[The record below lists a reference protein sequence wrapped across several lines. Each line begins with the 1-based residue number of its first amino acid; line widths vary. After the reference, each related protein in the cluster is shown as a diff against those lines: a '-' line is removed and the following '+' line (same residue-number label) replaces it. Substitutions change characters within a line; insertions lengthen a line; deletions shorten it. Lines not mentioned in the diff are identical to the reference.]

1 MAGDP
6 PGTPLRPGKRSRSR
20 LSVTYR
26 CQGIDRIVGL
36 LKPHIS
42 ETANV
47 EMTRR
52 QFALSIAAAAS
63 MPSSLLEPAL
73 SPLGVARGVIPG
85 RVTWA
90 HDPAAVTWDGTGSW
104 WTDANNNQA
113 VIDHMVSRSI
123 RGLTNQKSDAQ
134 AWNSIFHHFNRTHG
148 RGNAGYR
155 TGEKVA
161 IKANLNNTV
170 DHGTIERLN
179 SSPHLLL
186 SLVRQ
191 LSGPGKVPQASI
203 AVFDSSRF
211 IPGNLYDK
219 IHTEFP
225 GVVFVDHIG
234 GDGRIKA
241 EFKPNA
247 IPFSISSR
255 NATGLD
261 TAVVEAA
268 YLIDAALLKGH
279 VSSGVTLC
287 AKNLFGA
294 TSIFTDW
301 HKNAHDG
308 FRHNS
313 DGSPSYS
320 AFVDYLGHKD
330 LGEKTILFVVD
341 GLYGSDNADGPP
353 QLKWKMAPFNDAWP
367 NSIFMSLDGVAID
380 SVGFDFLTS
389 EWPHLVDS
397 VNADNY
403 LREAALANDPP
414 SKTLYDPERDGTRCR
429 SLGVFE
435 HWNNGIDKKYSR
447 NLGKTDGIELFQ
459 IG

>member
-1 MAGDP
+1 ME
-6 PGTPLRPGKRSRSR
+6 
-20 LSVTYR
+20 
-26 CQGIDRIVGL
+26 I
-36 LKPHIS
+36 
-42 ETANV
+42 
-47 EMTRR
+47 TRR
-52 QFALSIAAAAS
+52 QFALSIAAAGS
-63 MPSSLLEPAL
+63 MGTSLFGSTL
-73 SPLGVARGVIPG
+73 SPVGAPRGVVPG

-113 VIDHMVSRSI
+113 VIDRMVSNSI
-123 RGLTNQKSDAQ
+123 RSLTNQKSDAQ
-134 AWNSIFHHFNRTHG
+134 AWSAMFQYFNRTHG
-148 RGNAGYR
+148 RGKAGYKA
-155 TGEKVA
+155 GEKIA
-161 IKANLNNTV
+161 IKANLNNTT
-170 DHGTIERLN
+170 DHGTIDRLN

-191 LSGPGKVPQASI
+191 LTGPGKVPQSSI
-203 AVFDSSRF
+203 TVFDSSRF

-219 IHTEFP
+219 IHGEFP

-234 GDGRIKA
+234 GDGRLKA

-247 IPFSISSR
+247 IPFSITSR
-255 NATGLD
+255 NASGLD
-261 TAVVEAA
+261 TTVIEAA

-294 TSIFTDW
+294 TSINPDW

-313 DGSPSYS
+313 DGSAGYS
-320 AFVDYLGHKD
+320 AFADYLGHKD
-330 LGEKTILFVVD
+330 LGEKTVLFLVD

-353 QLKWKMAPFNDAWP
+353 RLKWKMAPFNDAWP

-389 EWPHLVDS
+389 EWPGLVDTA
-397 VNADNY
+397 NADNY
-403 LREAALANDPP
+403 LREAALAHDPP
-414 SKTLYDPERDGTRCR
+414 SKTFYDPERDGIRCR

-435 HWNNGIDKKYSR
+435 HWNNAADKKYSG
-447 NLGKTDGIELFQ
+447 NLGKAHGIELFPV
-459 IG
+459 G

>member
-1 MAGDP
+1 M
-6 PGTPLRPGKRSRSR
+6 
-20 LSVTYR
+20 
-26 CQGIDRIVGL
+26 
-36 LKPHIS
+36 
-42 ETANV
+42 

-52 QFALSIAAAAS
+52 QFALSIAAAS
-63 MPSSLLEPAL
+63 SFPSSLFEPTA
-73 SPLGVARGVIPG
+73 PLGVPRGVVPG

-104 WTDANNNQA
+104 WADANNNQA
-113 VIDHMVSRSI
+113 VIDRMVSSTI
-123 RGLTNQKSDAQ
+123 RGLTNQKSDAR
-134 AWNSIFHHFNRTHG
+134 AWNTVFRYFNRTHG
-148 RGNAGYR
+148 RGNVGYKA
-155 TGEKVA
+155 GEKIA

-170 DHGTIERLN
+170 DHGTIDRLN
-179 SSPHLLL
+179 SSPHLIL

-191 LSGPGKVPQASI
+191 LTGPARVPEASI
-203 AVFDSSRF
+203 TVFDSSRF
-211 IPGNLYDK
+211 IPSNLYDK
-219 IHTEFP
+219 IHREFSD
-225 GVVFVDHIG
+225 VRFVDHIG
-234 GDGRIKA
+234 GDGRVKA

-247 IPFSISSR
+247 IPFSVPTR
-255 NATGLD
+255 NAMGLD
-261 TAVVEAA
+261 TTVVEAA

-294 TSIFTDW
+294 TSIDTDW

-313 DGSPSYS
+313 DGSASYS

-330 LGEKTILFVVD
+330 LGGKTILFVVD

-353 QLKWKMAPFNDAWP
+353 RLKWKMAPFNDAWP
-367 NSIFMSLDGVAID
+367 SSIFMSLDPVAVD

-389 EWPHLVDS
+389 EWPHLVDIA
-397 VNADNY
+397 NADNY

-414 SKTLYDPERDGTRCR
+414 SKTFYNPERDGTRCP

-435 HWNNGIDKKYSR
+435 HWNNAAERKYSR
-447 NLGKTDGIELFQ
+447 NLGKASGIELFEVS
-459 IG
+459 